1 MAMRRRG
8 TPAVSL
14 ELLLPSGLYAW
25 EKGMA
30 AQMDQTEKFAVEER
44 RGRQADRPRQIP
56 GRGWWDILWR
66 VWTET
71 SHNRIFL
78 ICAGATFYLLL
89 ALFPA
94 LAAFI
99 SIYGFVADPV
109 TVADHVAFLAGLMPM
124 ASLDMLKAQ
133 LQALAQQRTGSLS
146 TAFLIGLGIALWSA
160 NNGIKAMFDA
170 INVAY
175 GESEKRSFLVLNGIS
190 MLFTLGAILVG
201 ILLIAAVGVIPA
213 LLAIFNVQGWE
224 EVLLRVA
231 RWPLVLLATII
242 GTTLLYRYGPSREK
256 AKWRWLSWGAA
267 IASTTWL
274 LTSAGFSFYLEN
286 FANYDATYGTLGA
299 VIGFM
304 MWTWISVV
312 VLVLGAQLNAEMEH
326 QTTKDTTTGSPRPMG
341 SRGAVMADTIGPSA
355 DS

>member
-1 MAMRRRG
+1 
-8 TPAVSL
+8 
-14 ELLLPSGLYAW
+14 
-25 EKGMA
+25 
-30 AQMDQTEKFAVEER
+30 MDQTERLAEEEG
-44 RGRQADRPRQIP
+44 RGRQAERPHEIP
-56 GRGWWDILWR
+56 GKGWRDILCR
-66 VWTET
+66 IWTET
-71 SHNRIFL
+71 SQNRIFL

-109 TVADHVAFLAGLMPM
+109 TVADHVAFLAGLMPK
-124 ASLDMLKAQ
+124 ASLDMVKTQ
-133 LQALAQQRTGSLS
+133 LQALAQQKTGSLS

-160 NNGIKAMFDA
+160 NNGIKALFEAM
-170 INVAY
+170 NVAY
-175 GESEKRSFLVLNGIS
+175 GEAEKRSFLGLNAIS
-190 MLFTLGAILVG
+190 MLFTLGAIVVG
-201 ILLIAAVGVIPA
+201 IVLIAAVGVIPA
-213 LLAIFNVQGWE
+213 LLAILHVQGWE
-224 EVLLRVA
+224 QVFWRIA
-231 RWPLVLLATII
+231 RWPFVLVATIA

-267 IASTTWL
+267 IASLTWL
-274 LTSAGFSFYLEN
+274 LTSAAFSFYLEN

-304 MWTWISVV
+304 MWTWISVI

-326 QTTKDTTTGSPRPMG
+326 QTTKDTTTGPPRPMG

-355 DS
+355 DA